1 MFAQNPPCVGF
12 WKVCPVVG
20 VSVGIANKMHSQVI
34 YCNVFICMSRFLSRA
49 ATEGDLRAVRLYA
62 LACTKPI
69 LHGTMYAASHGH
81 LAYVRF
87 MARMA
92 NTNDVLSDYA
102 YACAANN
109 NHFAVVRYL
118 LDCEKHVIHIG
129 VFGKHLWLAS
139 LHIRRYLVWRYP
151 ERLCC
156 GCGCGDAYVCL

>member
-1 MFAQNPPCVGF
+1 
-12 WKVCPVVG
+12 
-20 VSVGIANKMHSQVI
+20 
-34 YCNVFICMSRFLSRA
+34 MSRFLSRV

-81 LAYVRF
+81 LACVRF
-87 MARMA
+87 MARMG
-92 NTNDVLSDYA
+92 NTADVLSDYA

-156 GCGCGDAYVCL
+156 GCGCGDAYVCLQPCASKVAHYWFYDSLPGFSCVFVM